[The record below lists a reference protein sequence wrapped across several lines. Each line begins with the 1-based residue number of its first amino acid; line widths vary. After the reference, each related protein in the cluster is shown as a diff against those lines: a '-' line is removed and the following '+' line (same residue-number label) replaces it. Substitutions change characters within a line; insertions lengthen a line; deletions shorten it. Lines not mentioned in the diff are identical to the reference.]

1 MESKGCAFLMD
12 MGTGKTITTIAVAG
26 ALYQT
31 GRIKKLLVVSPKSI
45 VQVWQ
50 QEFDKFAAFPYS
62 VAVLDG
68 DGGKKADTIRHMA
81 SFGLA
86 VIVVNYESCWRL
98 EADLMRWKPDMIVCD
113 ESSKIKARQRT
124 SKEYRFMFTLL
135 SSDNN

>member
-50 QEFDKFAAFPYS
+50 Q
-62 VAVLDG
+62 
-68 DGGKKADTIRHMA
+68 
-81 SFGLA
+81 
-86 VIVVNYESCWRL
+86 
-98 EADLMRWKPDMIVCD
+98 
-113 ESSKIKARQRT
+113 
-124 SKEYRFMFTLL
+124 
-135 SSDNN
+135 